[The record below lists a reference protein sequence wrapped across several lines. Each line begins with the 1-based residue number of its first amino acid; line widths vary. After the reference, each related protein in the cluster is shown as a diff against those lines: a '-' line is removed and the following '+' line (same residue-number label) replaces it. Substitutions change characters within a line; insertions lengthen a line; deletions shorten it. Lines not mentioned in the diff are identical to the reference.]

1 MVRVPGAWL
10 ARIDAGGDDARRT
23 FRVLDDARLLS
34 LHDGYG
40 RVGGTQIDTDDGTL
54 DLLI

>member
-1 MVRVPGAWL
+1 MRVPSNWL
-10 ARIDAGGDDARRT
+10 AGVDAGGDDTRRT

-40 RVGGTQIDTDDGTL
+40 RVGGTQVDTDDGTL